1 MPELPEVEVKR
12 KLIERMCAGKTVTA
26 VEAPPSRV
34 LRNVTQASL
43 RRGLVGRKLV
53 AARRRAK
60 FVLIEV
66 GGGSTLLIHFGMTG
80 DAVFVDGAR
89 EFPLYWKARF
99 VFAGGGSIFYTD
111 PRMFGRIALYP
122 TLDQGGIPDLAGL
135 GPEPLERSFTLAR
148 FGAALRSRNTTVHQ
162 ALMDQRLIAGIGNIY
177 SDEITWQA
185 RVLPYRKTLDLD
197 DGELRLLYEKMKWTL
212 RRAVALD
219 AELDRRKDIFLIPHR
234 GKGGRCP
241 NGHLLESRT
250 IGGRTSWYC
259 PVEQE

>member
-12 KLIERMCAGKTVTA
+12 KLIERTCAGRTVAA
-26 VEAPPSRV
+26 VEAPRSRV

-43 RRGLVGRKLV
+43 RRGLVGRELG
-53 AARRRAK
+53 ASRRRAK
-60 FVLIEV
+60 FVLVEV

-80 DAVFVDGAR
+80 DAVFVEGASG
-89 EFPLYWKARF
+89 FPPYWKARF
-99 VFAGGGSIFYTD
+99 VLAGGGSLFYTD

-122 TLDQGGIPDLAGL
+122 TRDERDIPDLAGL
-135 GPEPLERSFTLAR
+135 GPEPLDRSFTLSR
-148 FGAALRSRNTTVHQ
+148 FEAALRSRDTTVHQ

-185 RVLPYRKTLDLD
+185 RVLPYRKTGDLD
-197 DGELRLLYEKMKWTL
+197 DEETKLLFEKMKWTL

-219 AELDRRKDIFLIPHR
+219 ADLDRRKDVFLMPHR
-234 GKGGRCP
+234 GKGGHCP
-241 NGHLLESRT
+241 NGHPLESRT

-259 PVEQE
+259 PVEQG